1 VEGLGEKQKADPHHG
16 SVINLAIF
24 HMAYVICGQHHKPSV
39 PIPIVYVFWFLKY
52 KSKPLI
58 KGKSTKVVFS
68 KVLALVEYSPESG
81 PIVTL
86 DIRGPP
92 APLPLLPVH
101 PFVAVFCRSTRAN
114 THGAR
119 NTTTARMAKQ
129 RSQEGRDGVAAIG

>member
-1 VEGLGEKQKADPHHG
+1 
-16 SVINLAIF
+16 
-24 HMAYVICGQHHKPSV
+24 MAYVICGQHHKPSV

-68 KVLALVEYSPESG
+68 KLLKVVALVEYSPESG

-92 APLPLLPVH
+92 APLQPLPVP
-101 PFVAVFCRSTRAN
+101 PFVAVFCRSTRAH
-114 THGAR
+114 THGAT
-119 NTTTARMAKQ
+119 NTNTARMAKQ
-129 RSQEGRDGVAAIG
+129 RSQEGGDGVAAIG